1 MINRY
6 FPTYP
11 FNVFMRGDAIAIG
24 CLLALNYDNVKW
36 ICKSYK
42 SIGLMLVLF
51 GLSYLILQPG
61 SDLPFMQILVGSSGW
76 SLIDN
81 LAIAILLIISI
92 EYKNSLWYGLLNSK
106 PMVFLGMISYS
117 MYLWQQIFTS
127 PLDLGKINQLP
138 FNLIFI
144 FIASVLSYSLIE
156 KPFLRLK
163 ERFS

>member
-1 MINRY
+1 
-6 FPTYP
+6 
-11 FNVFMRGDAIAIG
+11 
-24 CLLALNYDNVKW
+24 
-36 ICKSYK
+36 
-42 SIGLMLVLF
+42 
-51 GLSYLILQPG
+51 
-61 SDLPFMQILVGSSGW
+61 
-76 SLIDN
+76 
-81 LAIAILLIISI
+81 
-92 EYKNSLWYGLLNSK
+92 
-106 PMVFLGMISYS
+106 MVFLGLISYS